1 MIRLF
6 RRGLGSGHGAWPL
19 LVLLV
24 LALAVPSA
32 AVLWFMNA
40 AIREKL
46 AEAQRAQL
54 ALLRD
59 STVRDFEKR
68 LARMDEIART
78 YSAPEAFEKAVQEKL
93 ATAVVLTG
101 YPAPMR
107 MTEASAPALAAEARI
122 RALLR
127 AGDKP
132 AVIRA
137 VTESFTDRLLDR
149 ATDSTGRVI
158 AASADLLALQ
168 LLGKPDTVIAPRL
181 KARVL
186 DYANPAMGSDQRRF
200 LMREMEALG
209 VGTGMLEAE
218 DLAARWIEASRGNA
232 AGELLAPSGIE
243 GVWRIR
249 TPEGRMT
256 ALLTAPVLPDGLI
269 PPGRTPDANAIV
281 TDAGPRMPSWRIAR
295 KRPETAPVESASYV
309 WTAVL
314 TITSIAA
321 LVLVTGWTILRQMK
335 IARLKNDLVATVTHE
350 LKTPI
355 ASTRLLVDTLLD
367 AREYDPVRT
376 REYLELIS
384 RENDRLSRLIDNF
397 LAFSRM
403 ERNRSSFDFRPV
415 TPDEIVRAAE
425 QASADRLRAE
435 GCDFRV
441 RVGDGLPPLHA
452 DPGAMVTVLVN
463 LLDNA
468 YKYSDAPRRIELEA
482 FREADGVVFAVKD
495 NGIGMSD
502 VERKR
507 AFEKFYQADQ
517 RLTRRAGGCGLG
529 LSIVDFIVR
538 AHRGRV
544 AIESTPG
551 QGSRFSV
558 SIPVERPA

>member
-40 AIREKL
+40 AIRENL
-46 AEAQRAQL
+46 AEAQREQL
-54 ALLRD
+54 SLVRD
-59 STVRDFEKR
+59 SAIRDFEKR

-78 YSAPEAFEKAVQEKL
+78 YPAPEAFHKAVEERL
-93 ATAVVLTG
+93 AASAVLAG
-101 YPAPMR
+101 YPAPLR
-107 MTEASAPALAAEARI
+107 MTEPSSAALGKEARI

-127 AGDKP
+127 NGDKP

-137 VTESFTDRLLDR
+137 VTESFADRSLDR

-168 LLGKPDTVIAPRL
+168 LLGKPDIVIAPRL

-186 DYANPAMGSDQRRF
+186 DYTNPAMGSDQRRF
-200 LMREMEALG
+200 LMREMAPLG
-209 VGTGMLEAE
+209 IESEMLAAE
-218 DLAARWIEASRGNA
+218 DLAARWIEGSRGKL
-232 AGELLAPSGIE
+232 AGDLLAPAGID
-243 GVWRIR
+243 GVWQIR

-256 ALLTAPVLPDGLI
+256 ALLTLAVLPAGLI
-269 PPGRTPDANAIV
+269 PPGAAPDSNAIV
-281 TDAGPRMPSWRIAR
+281 TDASPRMPAWRIAW
-295 KRPETAPVESASYV
+295 KRPAAARGESAFYV

-314 TITSIAA
+314 AITSIAA
-321 LVLVTGWTILRQMK
+321 LVLLTGWLILRQMK

-350 LKTPI
+350 LRTPV

-367 AREYDPVRT
+367 AKQDDPVRT
-376 REYLELIS
+376 REYLELIA
-384 RENDRLSRLIDNF
+384 RENNRLSRLIDNF

-403 ERNRSSFDFRPV
+403 ERNRTSFDFRAV
-415 TPDEIVRAAE
+415 TPDEIVRGAE
-425 QASADRLRAE
+425 EASADRLRAE
-435 GCDFRV
+435 GCDFRI
-441 RVGDGLPPLHA
+441 RIGEGLPPLHA
-452 DPGAMVTVLVN
+452 DPDALVTVLVN

-482 FREADGVVFAVKD
+482 FRDSAGVVFAVKD

-507 AFEKFYQADQ
+507 VFERFYQADQ

-544 AIESTPG
+544 AIESAPG
-551 QGSRFSV
+551 QGTRFSV
-558 SIPVERPA
+558 SIPLERPV